1 MSEMTTTDGGIDAL
15 KREFD
20 ARFTQIAPPR
30 PTSQR
35 FLRVLAGYELLL
47 PLAQV
52 ASVLPL
58 PRLAPV
64 PVERSGLLGVGAVG
78 GRTVAVY
85 RLADLVPGS
94 SRSASQADQRW
105 LIVPSAGHD
114 VAFAVAEVL
123 DLIDIASSDL
133 ASMSQRDGPTSALAT
148 IAARQVA
155 IVDLGTFLLPLCRPM
170 DAP

>member
-1 MSEMTTTDGGIDAL
+1 MTATDGGIDAL

-35 FLRVLAGYELLL
+35 FLRVQAGHELLL

-64 PVERSGLLGVGAVG
+64 PVGRPGLLGVGAVG

-85 RLADLVPGS
+85 GLADLVRG
-94 SRSASQADQRW
+94 ASVIADQPGDRW
-105 LIVPSAGHD
+105 LIVPSAAPD

-123 DLIDIASSDL
+123 DLVDIVSSDL
-133 ASMSQRDGPTSALAT
+133 ASKSQRDGP
-148 IAARQVA
+148 
-155 IVDLGTFLLPLCRPM
+155 
-170 DAP
+170 